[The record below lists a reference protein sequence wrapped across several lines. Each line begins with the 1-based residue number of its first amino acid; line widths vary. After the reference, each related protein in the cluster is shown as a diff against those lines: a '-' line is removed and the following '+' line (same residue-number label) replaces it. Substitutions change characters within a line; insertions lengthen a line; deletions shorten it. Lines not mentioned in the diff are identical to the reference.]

1 MTIKTAFYR
10 DSSFITNVS
19 WDDDTEFLLVKFN
32 SGTTWIYYG
41 VSQDVYNRLIKSIS
55 VGEYFNKNI
64 RNKFESVRLNYPVKD
79 LTDVKKE
86 DQKQVQKQN

>member
-64 RNKFESVRLNYPVKD
+64 RNKFQSVRLNYPVKD

>member
-10 DSSFITNVS
+10 ESSFITNVS

>member
-10 DSSFITNVS
+10 DSSFITNIS